1 MCVTVLSGEKRLNKS
16 KRDEFLAKAREAEAI
31 AAQATDAFMRENWLT
46 IALRYREL
54 ANGEQQPPG
63 ASEPDA
69 APAD

>member
-1 MCVTVLSGEKRLNKS
+1 MNKS
-16 KRDEFLAKAREAEAI
+16 KRGEFLAKAREAEAI

-46 IALRYREL
+46 IAVRYHEL
-54 ANGEQQPPG
+54 AEGEQQTPE